1 MGVGLQL
8 ILLADQHALVT
19 DSVVSHSSRQKK
31 STIRGRHLCLL
42 AFEVAA
48 LALQVRSLSARLAA
62 DVDQANVRFS
72 VILEEGV
79 LIRGVHLHVLGCL
92 FGGPCRVV
100 E

>member
-1 MGVGLQL
+1 MSDEAVARTAAKRAVRRSDL
-8 ILLADQHALVT
+8 T
-19 DSVVSHSSRQKK
+19 
-31 STIRGRHLCLL
+31 TLCLL
-42 AFEVAA
+42 AFEVAS

-62 DVDQANVRFS
+62 DVGQANVRFS